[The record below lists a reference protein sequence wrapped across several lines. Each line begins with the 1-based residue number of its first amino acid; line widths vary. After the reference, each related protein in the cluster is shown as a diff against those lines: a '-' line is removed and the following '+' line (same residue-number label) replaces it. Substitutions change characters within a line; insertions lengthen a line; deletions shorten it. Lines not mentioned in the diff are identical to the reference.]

1 MDIVL
6 IKTFLNVLAS
16 ESFVGAA
23 ERMFVTQSAISVRV
37 QKLEDT
43 LGQRLFERSKSG
55 VVLTS
60 DGAKFEPYA
69 RSVLQLWDEAVYQV
83 SLRDG
88 INSSLSLACEDTL
101 WPELSSRWL
110 GDLSAALPATAFNFQ
125 IGTPQSMS
133 NNLMRGVL
141 DIAVMYNPEIRQGFG
156 VEHIMDDRLILVSG
170 EKGQDHVLSDD
181 YVYTNWGP
189 EFAMAHS
196 RWFPEA
202 KPPQLMMQVGA
213 STPRFLMEHKKSTFL
228 PYRIADDYIAR
239 GQLHV
244 VKDSPS
250 FPFPAYAVWTEKARI
265 ELREEALSK
274 LRHAARNAP
283 WIEIEH

>member
-23 ERMFVTQSAISVRV
+23 ERMFVTQSAISVRI
-37 QKLEDT
+37 QKLEDA

-55 VVLTS
+55 VALTS

-88 INSSLSLACEDTL
+88 MDSSMSLACEDTL
-101 WPELSSRWL
+101 WPELSAKWL
-110 GDLSAALPATAFNFQ
+110 AELSEALPATAFNFQ

-133 NNLMRGVL
+133 NMLLRGVL
-141 DIAVMYNPEIRQGFG
+141 DVAVMYNPEIRQGFR
-156 VEHIMDDRLILVSG
+156 VEHIMDDRLILVSSNKDDSG
-170 EKGQDHVLSDD
+170 VLGDD
-181 YVYTNWGP
+181 YIYTNWGP
-189 EFAMAHS
+189 EFAMVHS

-213 STPRFLMEHKKSTFL
+213 SFPKFLMDQKKSTFL
-228 PYRIADDYIAR
+228 PYRIADDYIAT
-239 GQLHV
+239 GQLHIV
-244 VKDSPS
+244 RNSPS
-250 FPFPAYAVWTEKARI
+250 FPFPAFAVWTENAPAK
-265 ELREEALSK
+265 LREQVLDK
-274 LRHAARNAP
+274 LRNAARNAP
-283 WIEIEH
+283 WIEIQK

>member
-1 MDIVL
+1 MDISL

-23 ERMFVTQSAISVRV
+23 ERMFVTQSAISVRI
-37 QKLEDT
+37 QKLEDL

-69 RSVLQLWDEAVYQV
+69 RSMLQLWDESIYQV

-88 INSSLSLACEDTL
+88 LDSSLSLACEDTL
-101 WPELSSRWL
+101 WPELSAKWL
-110 GDLSAALPATAFNFQ
+110 AELTQALPTTAFHFQ

-133 NNLMRGVL
+133 NLLLRGVL
-141 DIAVMYNPEIRQGFG
+141 DIAVMYNPEMRQGFR
-156 VEHIMDDRLILVSG
+156 VEHIMDDRLIHVSSNDQHRGVLG
-170 EKGQDHVLSDD
+170 ED
-181 YVYTNWGP
+181 YVYSNWGP

-213 STPRFLMEHKKSTFL
+213 SAPRFLIEHNKSTFL
-228 PYRIADDYIAR
+228 PYRIADDYVAA

-250 FPFPAYAVWTEKARI
+250 FPFPAFAVWTENAPA
-265 ELREEALSK
+265 ELREEALAR
-274 LRHAARNAP
+274 LRSAAKNAP
-283 WIEIEH
+283 WIEIGH

>member
-23 ERMFVTQSAISVRV
+23 DRMFVTQSAISVRI
-37 QKLEDT
+37 QKLEET

-55 VVLTS
+55 VVLTP

-69 RSVLQLWDEAVYQV
+69 RSSLQLWDEALYQI

-88 INSSLSLACEDTL
+88 IDGSLSLACEDTL
-101 WPELSSRWL
+101 WPELCSRWL
-110 GDLSAALPATAFNFQ
+110 GELSETLPTTAFNFQ

-133 NNLMRGVL
+133 NMLLRGVL
-141 DIAVMYNPEIRQGFG
+141 DIAVMYNPEIRQGFR
-156 VEHIMDDRLILVSG
+156 VEHIMDDRLILVSSEDG
-170 EKGQDHVLSDD
+170 KGDVLSDD

-213 STPRFLMEHKKSTFL
+213 SAAKFLMEHKKSTFL
-228 PYRIADDYIAR
+228 PYRMADDYVAR

-250 FPFPAYAVWTEKARI
+250 FPFPAYAVWTEKARA

-274 LRHAARNAP
+274 LRHSARNAP

>member
-23 ERMFVTQSAISVRV
+23 DRMFVTQSAISVRI
-37 QKLEDT
+37 QKLEET

-55 VVLTS
+55 VVLTP

-69 RSVLQLWDEAVYQV
+69 RSSLQLWDEALYQV

-88 INSSLSLACEDTL
+88 IDGSLSLACEDTL
-101 WPELSSRWL
+101 WPELCSRWL
-110 GDLSAALPATAFNFQ
+110 GELGETLPTTAFNFQ

-133 NNLMRGVL
+133 NMLLRGVL
-141 DIAVMYNPEIRQGFG
+141 DIAVMYNPEIRQGFR
-156 VEHIMDDRLILVSG
+156 VEHIMDDRLILVSSEDG
-170 EKGQDHVLSDD
+170 KGNVLGDD

-213 STPRFLMEHKKSTFL
+213 SAAKFLMEHGKSTFL
-228 PYRIADDYIAR
+228 PYRMADDYVAR

-250 FPFPAYAVWTEKARI
+250 FPFPAYAVWTEKARA

-274 LRHAARNAP
+274 LRHSAKNAP

>member
-6 IKTFLNVLAS
+6 LKTFLNVLAS

-23 ERMFVTQSAISVRV
+23 DRMFVTQSAISVRI

-43 LGQRLFERSKSG
+43 LGQRLFQRSKSG
-55 VVLTS
+55 VSLTP

-69 RSVLQLWDEAVYQV
+69 RSALQLWDEAVYQV

-88 INSSLSLACEDTL
+88 ITGSLSLACEDTL
-101 WPELSSRWL
+101 WPELASIWL
-110 GDLSAALPATAFNFQ
+110 GELSAALPSTAFNFQ

-133 NNLMRGVL
+133 NMLLRGVL
-141 DIAVMYNPEIRQGFG
+141 DIAVMYNPEIRQGFR
-156 VEHIMDDRLILVSG
+156 VEHIMDDRLILVSSEAG
-170 EKGQDHVLSDD
+170 KGGVVSDD

-196 RWFPEA
+196 RWYPEA

-213 STPRFLMEHKKSTFL
+213 SAPKFLMEHGKSTFL
-228 PYRIADDYIAR
+228 PYRIADDYVAR

-250 FPFPAYAVWTEKARI
+250 FPFPAYAVWTEKASP
-265 ELREEALSK
+265 ELREQALDR
-274 LRHAARNAP
+274 LRHTARNAP
-283 WIEIEH
+283 WIEIGH

>member
-250 FPFPAYAVWTEKARI
+250 FPFPAYAVWTEKART

>member
-55 VVLTS
+55 VELTS

-101 WPELSSRWL
+101 WPELSSRWIGEL
-110 GDLSAALPATAFNFQ
+110 TAALPATAFNFQ

-170 EKGQDHVLSDD
+170 EQGQDSVLSDG

-213 STPRFLMEHKKSTFL
+213 STPRFLMEHKKSTYL

-250 FPFPAYAVWTEKARI
+250 FPFPAYAVWTEKART
-265 ELREEALSK
+265 ELREEALRK

-283 WIEIEH
+283 WIEIGH

>member
-69 RSVLQLWDEAVYQV
+69 RSALQLWDEAVYQV

-88 INSSLSLACEDTL
+88 IDSSLSLACEDTL
-101 WPELSSRWL
+101 WPELASRWL
-110 GDLSAALPATAFNFQ
+110 GELSAALPTTAFNFQ

-141 DIAVMYNPEIRQGFG
+141 DIAVMYNPEMRQGFG

-170 EKGQDHVLSDD
+170 EEAQDNVLSDA
-181 YVYTNWGP
+181 YVFTNWGP

-228 PYRIADDYIAR
+228 PYRIADDYVAR
-239 GQLHV
+239 RQLHV
-244 VKDSPS
+244 VKGSPS
-250 FPFPAYAVWTEKARI
+250 FPFPAYAVWTDKART
-265 ELREEALSK
+265 ELREAALGK
-274 LRHAARNAP
+274 LRQAAQNAP
-283 WIEIEH
+283 WIEIDH

>member
-23 ERMFVTQSAISVRV
+23 ERMFVTQSAISVRI

-55 VVLTS
+55 VELTS
-60 DGAKFEPYA
+60 DGVKFEPYA

-110 GDLSAALPATAFNFQ
+110 GELSAALPATAFNFQ

-170 EKGQDHVLSDD
+170 EEGQDNVLSDG

-250 FPFPAYAVWTEKARI
+250 FPFPAYAVWTEKART

-274 LRHAARNAP
+274 LRDAARNAP